1 MQMNTPMQYER
12 SGRPQLASAPLRS
25 DWSTARFVKEGI
37 LMQALHGTR
46 VAAAYM
52 QDRMVSLEVAHRVLL
67 DPRKRRDYD
76 RQ

>member
-1 MQMNTPMQYER
+1 MSAHVQYER
-12 SGRPQLASAPLRS
+12 SGRPQVMSAPLRS

-46 VAAAYM
+46 AAAAYM
-52 QDRMVSLEVAHRVLL
+52 QDRMVDFEVARRVLL
-67 DPRKRRDYD
+67 NPHKRRDYD